1 MSVLKTQ
8 KEEEVE
14 TKTKGGSF
22 VLKTGNQNSWIV
34 QHTLKLESCKR
45 VWGLT
50 VRIQSM
56 YKANTLSPET
66 K

>member
-22 VLKTGNQNSWIV
+22 VLKTGNQHLKIGELQACLGFNCSHSKHV
-34 QHTLKLESCKR
+34 QS
-45 VWGLT
+45 
-50 VRIQSM
+50 
-56 YKANTLSPET
+56 
-66 K
+66 